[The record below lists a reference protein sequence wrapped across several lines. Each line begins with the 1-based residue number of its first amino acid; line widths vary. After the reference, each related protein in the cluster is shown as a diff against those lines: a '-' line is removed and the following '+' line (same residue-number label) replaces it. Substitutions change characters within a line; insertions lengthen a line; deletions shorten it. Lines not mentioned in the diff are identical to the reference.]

1 VRIAVTLGRQR
12 TPRKSAN
19 QMDYVQSL
27 LNAGARPEE
36 IVEIRPGDVPQG
48 TFDGLLLGGG
58 SDVAPERYGQERLP
72 NAALQLDEERDNTEF
87 PLLDNAL
94 RDGAPILGICRGLQV
109 VNVGLGGTLIQDLPS
124 QRPSD
129 VVHDDSGKNRTNRIH
144 SVKVLGGT
152 RLSEIAGVV
161 EIDVNSRHHQAVER
175 PADGLIVSAKGPDDV
190 IEAIEASDGRWLVA
204 VQWHPENLTDDAVS
218 QNLFREFVAEVRRRK
233 PQDPK

>member
-1 VRIAVTLGRQR
+1 
-12 TPRKSAN
+12 
-19 QMDYVQSL
+19 MDYVQSL

-129 VVHDDSGKNRTNRIH
+129 VVHNDSGDDRTNRIH
-144 SVKVLGGT
+144 SVKVFGGT
-152 RLSEIAGVV
+152 RLSEIAGVA

-175 PADGLIVSAKGPDDV
+175 PAGGLVVSAKGPDDV

-218 QNLFREFVAEVRRRK
+218 QNLFREFVSEVRRRK
-233 PQDPK
+233 GRNPA

>member
-1 VRIAVTLGRQR
+1 
-12 TPRKSAN
+12 
-19 QMDYVQSL
+19 MDYVQSL

-109 VNVGLGGTLIQDLPS
+109 VNVRLGGTLIQDLPS